1 MTIIKRSTEAYFLPF
16 EGRVVGNIY
25 QGGNIFRRFGRF
37 VRRNVPNLLRNITP
51 FIPRVADWIVTE
63 GARRGHIPESHRK
76 IYEESLRPYVRR
88 VPSLLRDP
96 IDALDKKL
104 NPTGQTTA
112 SVPQQSV
119 SQEGGNSI
127 VLKHDFTKGE
137 TSVVGGAI
145 KSTKKR
151 TTSRTKSKSTS
162 KKTTSKS
169 KAVTT
174 KSKPKIGTAEYH
186 KIIDQHIAQ
195 FGAGI
200 LQTSVS
206 HDMTHV

>member
-88 VPSLLRDP
+88 VPSLLKDP

-104 NPTGQTTA
+104 NPTEQSSTA
-112 SVPQQSV
+112 PQQSA